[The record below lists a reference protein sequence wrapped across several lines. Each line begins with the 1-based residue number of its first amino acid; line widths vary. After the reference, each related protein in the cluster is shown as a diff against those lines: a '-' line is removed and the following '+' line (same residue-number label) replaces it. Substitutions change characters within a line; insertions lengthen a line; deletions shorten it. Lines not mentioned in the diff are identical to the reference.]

1 MENTDSKTA
10 PVEAIDRNA
19 AGKKWQFRRT
29 VIVMTLMFCA
39 TVILYLTLY
48 GDDTRLNETI
58 ALGAF
63 GLTISV
69 IGSAIFGAV
78 WDDKN
83 TLNKPNR

>member
-1 MENTDSKTA
+1 MENTDNKPALTDPS
-10 PVEAIDRNA
+10 DRNA
-19 AGKKWQFRRT
+19 NGKKWQFRRT
-29 VIVMTLMFCA
+29 VVVMSLIFCA
-39 TVILYLTLY
+39 TVITFLVLY
-48 GDDTRLNETI
+48 GEDTRLNETI

-83 TLNKPNR
+83 TLNKSNR